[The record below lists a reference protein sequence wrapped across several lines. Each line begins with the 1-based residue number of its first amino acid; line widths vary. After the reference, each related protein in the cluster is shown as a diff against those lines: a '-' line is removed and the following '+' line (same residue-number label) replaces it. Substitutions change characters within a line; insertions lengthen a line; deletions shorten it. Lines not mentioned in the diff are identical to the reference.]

1 MHGRGGGERQR
12 QIDRDA
18 AKEGEKDR
26 DHGPLW
32 CFIKGY
38 KRLSFY
44 GRDRRDRLSVDG
56 IKGITRNPFCRRF
69 GY

>member
-32 CFIKGY
+32 RFIKGY
-38 KRLSFY
+38 NDHT
-44 GRDRRDRLSVDG
+44 RDYLFTDG
-56 IKGITRNPFCRRF
+56 IEGIAFL
-69 GY
+69 